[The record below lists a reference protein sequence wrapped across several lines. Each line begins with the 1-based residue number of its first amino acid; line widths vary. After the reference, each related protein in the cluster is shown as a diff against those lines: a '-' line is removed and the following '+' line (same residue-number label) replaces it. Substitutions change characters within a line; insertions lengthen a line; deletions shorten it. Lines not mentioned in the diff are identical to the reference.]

1 MILGCDPG
9 VTGALAA
16 YDEVTATLLSVIDM
30 PTKIK
35 RVNGTD
41 RRRLDAVG
49 VQDWLLG
56 HKDLGARRFI
66 IEKVQGLPGQSAPA
80 AFNFGFG
87 FGTIIST
94 ARMLGYEVQFVT
106 PQEWKG
112 KMIHTSREGRMKQA
126 SLNKAKALFSG
137 SASEFKRKLDHG
149 RAEAALIARYGA
161 DYVEWGQ

>member
-16 YDEVTATLLSVIDM
+16 YDEVSATLLSVIDM
-30 PTKIK
+30 PIK
-35 RVNGTD
+35 MRRVNGTD

-49 VQDWLLG
+49 VQDWLIG
-56 HKDLGARRFI
+56 HRGLGARRFI
-66 IEKVQGLPGQSAPA
+66 IEKVSGLPGQSAPA

-87 FGTIIST
+87 FGTIISC

-112 KMIHTSREGRMKQA
+112 KMVRTTRESKIKQA
-126 SLNKAKALFSG
+126 SLNKAKLLFPA
-137 SASEFKRKLDHG
+137 SAEAFKRKMDHG

-161 DYVEWGQ
+161 DFTEWGN